1 LICQRLTEK
10 LKAQFAVMLGKD
22 AMVNKTQS
30 NAYSK
35 YQSTFINIEGSDIV
49 DIIKRRFELERIS
62 RNFNVTN
69 YRFSGKLISV
79 TSSNSIMM
87 EFATLHAQYPDFY
100 DTGSYKLLLLLDLR
114 KEIEFTDDLRLE
126 IYKIARKDN
135 IDQIIIW
142 SCADLS
148 TTTVQ
153 SLKTLGIDIIRI
165 EDEEMDKL
173 KSITHFFPLKEKD
186 YDYIVTLNTVADLL
200 FKRLKKLFHLILSE
214 VAAPIYDELY
224 GKTKVATQSV
234 MRYEENL
241 ISELVAKLQRSG
253 RVRKA
258 VDVGCGTGRYSF
270 ALAEKFK
277 EVYAFDFSGK
287 MIDEAIKKQKGNET
301 TNIYFS
307 VADIEY
313 EEILDENA
321 FYGDTD
327 LVIASFGMGSFVED
341 TPRLLRRL
349 HSWMKAEGYVV
360 LSFYNS
366 ESLILRVKPN
376 WRDTSLSA
384 HLDAENNTLTV
395 SLTPET
401 VFHIF
406 CKPFSDV
413 IGSEINKVFD
423 IEAVHTYPTVMSLL
437 PNSLLEKPLAAELF
451 SYLDDS
457 IAVDPKFQLGYYVIV
472 VAKKRQEKLDS
483 YSRIIEALE
492 KTEYRYEVQEH
503 NPVLSMED
511 VQKEVGYHP
520 KAMIKTIVF
529 QDRNTKQ
536 FITISILSEKR
547 VSKDRIA
554 SALKIPRWRVRFAP
568 EKELAKLGFPIGGIA
583 PFGFDPAQQ
592 VINLI
597 DSDILKITHGW
608 LYMGIGD
615 NRKTLKLKAEDFREI
630 VSSYV
635 GINT

>member
-1 LICQRLTEK
+1 
-10 LKAQFAVMLGKD
+10 
-22 AMVNKTQS
+22 MVSKSQLNPSTH
-30 NAYSK
+30 SK
-35 YQSTFINIEGSDIV
+35 YQASFSKIESSDIV
-49 DIIKRRFELERIS
+49 DIVKRRFDIERIS
-62 RNFNVTN
+62 RNFNVTKYHFTGN
-69 YRFSGKLISV
+69 LISV

-87 EFATLHAQYPDFY
+87 EFATLHTQYPKFY
-100 DTGSYKLLLLLDLR
+100 DTSSYKLLLLLDLR
-114 KEIEFTDDLRLE
+114 TELEFTDDLRLE
-126 IYKIARKDN
+126 IHKLARKDN

-142 SCADLS
+142 TCAELS
-148 TTTVQ
+148 TVTVQ
-153 SLKTLGIDIIRI
+153 SLKNLHIDIIRI
-165 EDEEMDKL
+165 EDEEIDKL
-173 KSITHFFPLKEKD
+173 KSITHFFPLKKKD
-186 YDYIVTLNTVADLL
+186 YDYVVTLNTVADLL

-224 GKTKVATQSV
+224 GKTKVATLSV
-234 MRYEENL
+234 MQYEENL
-241 ISELVAKLQRSG
+241 INRVVNKLQKNG
-253 RVRKA
+253 RIRKA

-270 ALAEKFK
+270 ALAKKFR
-277 EVYAFDFSGK
+277 EVYAFDFSAK

-321 FYGDTD
+321 FHGDTD
-327 LVIASFGMGSFVED
+327 LVVASFGMGSFVED

-349 HSWMKAEGYVV
+349 HSWMRAEGYVV

-384 HLDAENNTLTV
+384 HLDPENNTLTV
-395 SLTPET
+395 SLSPET

-413 IGSEINKVFD
+413 TGSEINKVFD
-423 IEAVHTYPTVMSLL
+423 IEAVYTYPTVMSLL

-451 SYLDDS
+451 TYLDDHIS
-457 IAVDPKFQLGYYVIV
+457 SDPKYKLGYYVTV
-472 VAKKRQEKLDS
+472 VAKKRHENLDS
-483 YSRIIEALE
+483 YSRIIELLE
-492 KTEYRYEVQEH
+492 MMKCHYEVKEH

-536 FITISILSEKR
+536 FITMSILSEKR
-547 VSKDRIA
+547 VNKELIA
-554 SALKIPRWRVRFAP
+554 KVLKIPTWRVRFAP
-568 EKELAKLGFPIGGIA
+568 EKELTKLGYPIGGIA
-583 PFGFDPAQQ
+583 PFGFDPDEQ

-597 DSDILKITHGW
+597 DSDILKIDHGW
-608 LYMGIGD
+608 FYTGIGD
-615 NRKTLKLKAEDFREI
+615 NRKTLKIKAEDFNAI
-630 VSSYV
+630 ISSYI
-635 GINT
+635 GIET